1 MKYTLILF
9 CVLVG
14 MIGCKDRPGTHPSV
28 ETNPVVDSLSQ
39 TVNQAETNPAEEAVL
54 VGKHPLSTLRQDPYH
69 TWFDENYSYS
79 PQEEILKQLQ
89 PALTDVEMTV
99 FMGTW
104 CSDSQQHVP
113 VLLHILEAVNY
124 DTQKIT
130 LIAVD
135 EDKKTPDNWEEDHG
149 IEYVPTVILWRHGEE
164 LGRIVE
170 YPMQT
175 LEEDLLKILSGQPY
189 KHAYQ
194 E

>member
-1 MKYTLILF
+1 MKYIVILF
-9 CVLVG
+9 CVFMGL
-14 MIGCKDRPGTHPSV
+14 ISCKD
-28 ETNPVVDSLSQ
+28 NPTASQTTDTTPVADSLSQ
-39 TVNQAETNPAEEAVL
+39 TANQVDGDSSEEVVL
-54 VGKHPLSTLRQDPYH
+54 VGKHPLSTLQQAPYN
-69 TWFDENYSYS
+69 TWFDENYEYT
-79 PQEEILKQLQ
+79 PKPEIINQLQ
-89 PALTDVEMTV
+89 PWLNGVEMTV

>member
-28 ETNPVVDSLSQ
+28 ETNPAVDSLSQ

-79 PQEEILKQLQ
+79 PQDEIIKQLQ
-89 PALTDVEMTV
+89 PALTGVEMTV

-113 VLLHILEAVNY
+113 VLVRILEAANY
-124 DTQKIT
+124 DLQKIT

-135 EDKKTPDNWEEDHG
+135 EDKKTPENWEEDHT
-149 IEYVPTVILWRHGEE
+149 IEYVPTIILWRHEKE

-175 LEEDLLKILSGQPY
+175 LEEDLLKIVTGQPY